1 MIKKIIT
8 FLFLSLLICCKS
20 YAKTNEELRAE
31 YVLSNMQ
38 QDYITCY
45 CFYKIGAEY
54 IKKSDGEPNIIEG
67 VEKSADTSLKLAYE
81 MGEIMGM
88 VTEEMSLK
96 VKSEMKKNLDLIDND
111 FNNASILL
119 KKYAQNCKKLI
130 ENKKERISFWEEKAA
145 NKFK

>member
-1 MIKKIIT
+1 MKKIIT

-67 VEKSADTSLKLAYE
+67 VEKSADTSLKLAHE
-81 MGEIMGM
+81 TGEIMGM
-88 VTEEMSLK
+88 ATEEMSLK
-96 VKSEMKKNLDLIDND
+96 VKLEMKKNLDLIDND

>member
-8 FLFLSLLICCKS
+8 FLFLSLIICCKS

-67 VEKSADTSLKLAYE
+67 VEKSADTSLKLAHE

-96 VKSEMKKNLDLIDND
+96 VKLEMKKNLDLIDND

-145 NKFK
+145 NKFI

>member
-67 VEKSADTSLKLAYE
+67 VEKSADTSLKLAHE
-81 MGEIMGM
+81 TGEIMGM

>member
-96 VKSEMKKNLDLIDND
+96 VKLEMKKNLDLIDND